1 METKSHIANA
11 LEVADEKARYDDCAK
26 KILSN
31 KVILAHIMKD
41 TMAEFKDVPL
51 DTTMQCIEGT
61 PDVGIV
67 PLYPGKEK
75 PEAITG
81 LPTEDIVPNEGEV
94 RYDIR
99 FYAVTPDSHEKIF
112 IDVEIQ
118 NSFNVDYDFSAR
130 GIFYGARML
139 SSQLDTEFTTDHYN
153 GIKKVYS
160 IWIVTDAPLD
170 VANQI
175 AEYSISKKDV
185 HGHFDRKMKYDLLS
199 VVLVFLDMKHK
210 RKTKNQGTKLHGL
223 LNTLFTAELTPDEK
237 ETILEEE
244 YDIRRTLDR
253 KELLTNMCNLSQ
265 GIENKGIQK
274 GIQQGVQQG
283 AYRANYESAK
293 QLMLSGVSLEI
304 IKPAMPNLSDADF
317 AAIQKEIAQNN

>member
-99 FYAVTPDSHEKIF
+99 FYAVTPDSHEKSSSMLRFKILSMWTMISLPAEF
-112 IDVEIQ
+112 STAPECCPANWIL
-118 NSFNVDYDFSAR
+118 NSPP
-130 GIFYGARML
+130 
-139 SSQLDTEFTTDHYN
+139 TTTMASRRYTA
-153 GIKKVYS
+153 S
-160 IWIVTDAPLD
+160 
-170 VANQI
+170 
-175 AEYSISKKDV
+175 
-185 HGHFDRKMKYDLLS
+185 
-199 VVLVFLDMKHK
+199 
-210 RKTKNQGTKLHGL
+210 GL
-223 LNTLFTAELTPDEK
+223 
-237 ETILEEE
+237 
-244 YDIRRTLDR
+244 
-253 KELLTNMCNLSQ
+253 
-265 GIENKGIQK
+265 
-274 GIQQGVQQG
+274 
-283 AYRANYESAK
+283 
-293 QLMLSGVSLEI
+293 
-304 IKPAMPNLSDADF
+304 
-317 AAIQKEIAQNN
+317 